1 MEFYLSTFI
10 SGFQKLIKKILKQSI
25 KDAKISLLLDGAVVY
40 KTNSSIDKLKQLK
53 FFNNTFL
60 IIKQFPN
67 LKTKKPFDYMMK
79 SISNLEDLGKR
90 IKPFLNNSNR
100 FFRIM
105 TSDENRFISSD
116 KNLLRKIE
124 EKIMSIKKS
133 KLKFSLYKTDTEFW
147 FLKRRENIGFFLL
160 RLTKNKSKLE
170 KGELRPELAYILC
183 YLSEPNK
190 NDIFLDPFA
199 GHGAIPI
206 KRAKYFA
213 SNMIFASDKIAGY
226 KKYINKKIN
235 SRAIRER
242 IIPKVLDATK
252 MDFFQDNYVTKI
264 VTDPP
269 WGEYEEIKN
278 IKEFYKKI
286 LIEFERILIK
296 KGILVLLTS
305 KKQEFENVLS
315 NISNF
320 TIKEKYD
327 ILVSGQ
333 KAGVYKIIKN

>member
-10 SGFQKLIKKILKQSI
+10 SGFQELIKKILKQNI
-25 KDAKISLLLDGAVVY
+25 KDAKINLLLDGAIIY
-40 KTNSSIDKLKQLK
+40 KTNSSADRLKQLK

-67 LKTKKPFDYMMK
+67 LKTKNPFDYMMK
-79 SISNLEDLGKR
+79 SISNVKDLEKK

-105 TSDENRFISSD
+105 TSDENRFISSN
-116 KNLLRKIE
+116 KNLIRKIE
-124 EKIMSIKKS
+124 EKIMSIK

-206 KRAKYFA
+206 ERAKYFA
-213 SNMIFASDKIAGY
+213 SNMIFASDKKIGY

-235 SRAIRER
+235 SRAIKEK
-242 IIPKVLDATK
+242 IIPKVLDVTK
-252 MDFFQDNYVTKI
+252 ISFFQDNYITKI

-269 WGEYEEIKN
+269 WGEHEEIKN

-286 LIEFERILIK
+286 LVEFERILIK

-305 KKQEFENVLS
+305 KKQEFENALS

-320 TIKEKYD
+320 TIKEKYN
-327 ILVSGQ
+327 ILVSGK